1 MKTKVSPSGESSSD
15 YCVGQVSGSLTQSSG
30 AASASLSALFAGAG
44 AAPAAGVLFKPA
56 PLVVQFVEGS
66 DAAKVEDTKSKKKPK
81 VKTEAELKLESRE
94 ASLRNADEAERAP
107 VRRKRA
113 AQEVE
118 TEAEHWALKRQ
129 RQREDKKKERE
140 KDGRTAFVGNLPGD
154 CTKKTL
160 LKLFRA
166 DGAVESVRFRSMVRE
181 DPGVPRRVAAIKR
194 QAHPSAGRVNAY
206 VVFKEPEGVTKA
218 LRRNGVEIQ
227 KDFFIRVDR
236 VSSKAEQNHD
246 HKRSIF
252 VGNLSFELQE
262 LPLRRHFEE
271 CGAVEAVRL
280 VRDNNTGLGKGFGYI
295 LFKSPDSVQLALK
308 LDGSKLE
315 GRAIRVKR
323 STKIERRAAPAVKKG
338 PKVKGRGR
346 DSFKGVMADP
356 RKKNKKKTG
365 KKKLKK
371 GRKSLSQ

>member
-1 MKTKVSPSGESSSD
+1 MCRGESSSD

-56 PLVVQFVEGS
+56 PLVCQSHWSEQPRISPKKMRTFN
-66 DAAKVEDTKSKKKPK
+66 TKSKKKPK

-236 VSSKAEQNHD
+236 VSSKHD